1 MMLTANSRS
10 NRWSLVFSLLLA
22 TVIRMFLVI
31 ISYGCKVP
39 AGIFVPSMAIGA
51 TFGRMIGI
59 LVQALHEAFPTS
71 RFFASCAPDVPCIT
85 PGTYAFLGAGAAL
98 SGIMHITVSVVVIM
112 FELTGALTYILPTM
126 IVVGVTKAVSDR
138 FSHGGIAD
146 RMIWFNGF
154 PFLDNKEEHS
164 FGVPVSQVM
173 TTHLSTLPA
182 SDISLHEV
190 EQLMSDS
197 SMQGFPIV
205 ESRSSKTLV
214 GYIGLT
220 ELRYAIDRA
229 KRENPAITEMTIC
242 NFDTAATSQPSDVP
256 AHSYADIN
264 DGHDA
269 NTNTP
274 TRSSAPLLNRGS
286 SIYPDSTA
294 NALDFSRFINPT
306 PLTVHPRI
314 PLETVM
320 ELFKKMGP
328 RIILVEYHGKLTG
341 LVTVKDCLKYQFS
354 AHASGEAAAAGGANG
369 SVGGPARRE
378 EDSEDERLKVWEG
391 KIWSAISRAGD
402 AVRVKVEMWSGGR
415 IVLGEPGQSQP
426 VVAASTTAPGTTNR
440 YVNGMSTQGRRDVEL
455 DDR

>member
-1 MMLTANSRS
+1 
-10 NRWSLVFSLLLA
+10 
-22 TVIRMFLVI
+22 MFLVI

-51 TFGRMIGI
+51 TFGRMVGI

-182 SDISLHEV
+182 SDITLHEV

-205 ESRSSKTLV
+205 ESRTSKTLV

-229 KRENPAITEMTIC
+229 KRENPAVTEMTIC
-242 NFDTAATSQPSDVP
+242 NFDTAATTQSSNVP
-256 AHSYADIN
+256 AHSYADAD

-269 NTNTP
+269 NTTTS
-274 TRSSAPLLNRGS
+274 TRPSAPPLNRAS
-286 SIYPDSTA
+286 SIYPDALA
-294 NALDFSRFINPT
+294 NTLDFSRFINPT

-354 AHASGEAAAAGGANG
+354 AHASGEAAVTVGANG
-369 SVGGPARRE
+369 SGGGGAARRDE
-378 EDSEDERLKVWEG
+378 ESEDERLKVWEG
-391 KIWSAISRAGD
+391 KIWSAISRAGE
-402 AVRVKVEMWSGGR
+402 AVRVKVESWSGGR

-426 VVAASTTAPGTTNR
+426 VSAGSTATPGTANR
-440 YVNGMSTQGRRDVEL
+440 YVNGTNAQGRRDVEL